1 MVNLKNKKALV
12 TGASNGIGEEV
23 ASVLANKNIQV
34 FGVDRVEPKYKLT
47 HFKKSDLGATIP
59 SFNFENIMF
68 DYIIHVAGGTNIQE
82 ITNPEMITDRAVIT
96 KILEQNLISAIDVV
110 ASTKNKINANGSITF
125 ISSINAYV
133 DYGLPIYSAAKAGLE
148 GLMNG
153 LLPELSKDY
162 IRVNVAALGT
172 VKTESKTD
180 LYRTNPD
187 KLNEALKD
195 IPPGVEPYT
204 TISAAEEIVEVS
216 LSNHTGQVFILDRGQ
231 MEYKRSNRTAKVHW
245 R

>member
-12 TGASNGIGEEV
+12 TGVSSGIGEEV
-23 ASVLANKNIQV
+23 VSSLATKNIQV
-34 FGVDRVEPKYKLT
+34 FGVDRIQPKYKLE
-47 HFKKSDLGATIP
+47 HFKKSDLGATVP
-59 SFNFENIMF
+59 SFDFGNIMF
-68 DYIIHVAGGTNIQE
+68 DYIIHVAGGADIKE
-82 ITNPEMITDRAVIT
+82 ITSAELVTDRALIT

-125 ISSINAYV
+125 ISSINAYS

-153 LLPELSKDY
+153 LLPELSEDY

-172 VKTESKTD
+172 VETEGKTD
-180 LYRTNPD
+180 LYRTNPE
-187 KLNEALKD
+187 KLIEALKD
-195 IPPGVEPYT
+195 IPPGVTPYT
-204 TISAAEEIVEVS
+204 AASVAEEIVEVA
-216 LSNHTGQVFILDRGQ
+216 LSNHTGQVFVLDRGQ